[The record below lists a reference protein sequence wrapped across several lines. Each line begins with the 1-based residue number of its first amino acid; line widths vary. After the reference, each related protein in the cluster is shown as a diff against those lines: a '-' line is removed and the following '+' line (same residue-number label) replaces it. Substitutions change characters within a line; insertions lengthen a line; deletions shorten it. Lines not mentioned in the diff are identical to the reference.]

1 MIDCLGSE
9 GELNRG
15 IRIERFCLRRLERF
29 QILNFDYRLGTNPS
43 SFLAFIF
50 DYRLRANPSTNICLS
65 IFEFSFTCPKNPQN
79 SDSLQ
84 AREPAI
90 SILKRSRN
98 WASDGEIDT
107 DRQISLFEVHPN
119 WLDSGR

>member
-1 MIDCLGSE
+1 MIDCSGSE
-9 GELNRG
+9 GELNQG
-15 IRIERFCLRRLERF
+15 IKIERFCLRRLERF
-29 QILNFDYRLGTNPS
+29 HTLNFDYR
-43 SFLAFIF
+43 F
-50 DYRLRANPSTNICLS
+50 RANPSTNICLS
-65 IFEFSFTCPKNPQN
+65 IFEFSFTSPKNPQN
-79 SDSLQ
+79 SDLLQ

-107 DRQISLFEVHPN
+107 DRQISLFEVHLD

>member
-1 MIDCLGSE
+1 MIDCSGSE
-9 GELNRG
+9 GELNQG
-15 IRIERFCLRRLERF
+15 IKIERFCLRRLERF
-29 QILNFDYRLGTNPS
+29 QILNFDYRFRT
-43 SFLAFIF
+43 
-50 DYRLRANPSTNICLS
+50 NPSTNICLS

-79 SDSLQ
+79 SDLLQ

-98 WASDGEIDT
+98 WGGDGEIDT
-107 DRQISLFEVHPN
+107 DREISLFEVHPD